1 MADFVKELIKAG
13 IRQGRIN
20 AERAKNL
27 PAKYFEIFGAEDPRK
42 AIPKKA
48 LKSFSK
54 KADEAV
60 KEIKEEDKDVQIIS
74 SGEVKMPKTSGPIQQ
89 AANARKQTASN
100 SVPKATMGNQDVKS
114 MIVRIA
120 NEVGVDPAIALAIAQ
135 QESGF
140 NPNAVGDGGKSFGLF
155 QIHSDFHPDYKGG
168 TDPEANARY
177 GLSLFKRLLDANG
190 GSVNKAIWAYNAGQ
204 GNVNKGVLPKSTR
217 QYINNIAALA
227 PQFRQQGISPDAPVS
242 QENRAIIQE
251 MAGQG
256 IPAAQASTQQVI
268 QQPRI
273 EDIQMPAVPEL
284 VGTNPQ
290 IDAIKAQLTEGVTDP
305 RNQQLSMPSMYDAL
319 NAKYNELNNTINT
332 QDPRYQGNLVQGP
345 RYQVDLDALKAR
357 ADFDRANGTIA
368 DVVAGR
374 NSAQAMIDQQRML
387 YEQAM
392 ANQAGV
398 PYEDYKAAMLDR
410 QKQQI
415 AAQAA
420 QIDSQLKMAIQNE
433 NNVFR
438 KQQLL
443 AQLEQNNIEA
453 QNAMAKLQYASEM
466 DIYTQ
471 QVTGEQNAYLQQLKN
486 TYATQ
491 QAEEEF
497 RRQLMRDNYQNQLG
511 IYRDQ
516 MKPQSS
522 NPWQAINA
530 LNAMSGY
537 NPQTMARM
545 LTANPQLAQQTLGTS
560 DPQTIGNILGTN
572 QPQQAPSQGGFLD
585 MLRRKAAG
593 IGQDIRA
600 NEQ

>member
-13 IRQGRIN
+13 IRQGRQNIDN
-20 AERAKNL
+20 YVKKPIQYLKENGIPNPSAALAKKVNQ
-27 PAKYFEIFGAEDPRK
+27 
-42 AIPKKA
+42 
-48 LKSFSK
+48 
-54 KADEAV
+54 AV

-74 SGEVKMPKTSGPIQQ
+74 SGEVKMPKTTGPIQQ
-89 AANARKQTASN
+89 AAKARKQATNSTA
-100 SVPKATMGNQDVKS
+100 PKATMGNQDIKS

-120 NEVGVDPAIALAIAQ
+120 DEVGVDPAIALAIAQ

-140 NPNAVGDGGKSFGLF
+140 NPNAVGDNGNSFGLF
-155 QIHSDFHPDYKGG
+155 QIHSPSHPDYKGG
-168 TDPEANARY
+168 TDPEANTRY
-177 GLSLFKRLLDANG
+177 GLSMFKRLLDANG
-190 GSVNKAIWAYNAGQ
+190 GSLNKAIWAYNAGQ
-204 GNVNKGVLPKSTR
+204 GNVNKGVLPKTTQ

-227 PQFRQQGISPDAPVS
+227 PQFRQQGISAEAPVS

-251 MAGQG
+251 MAGQNM
-256 IPAAQASTQQVI
+256 PVAQDSTQSII
-268 QQPRI
+268 QQPRLS
-273 EDIQMPAVPEL
+273 DIPRPETPQL

-290 IDAIKAQLTEGVTDP
+290 IDAVKANLTQGINDP
-305 RNQQLSMPSMYDAL
+305 RNTQMSMPSMYDML
-319 NAKYNELNNTINT
+319 NAKYNELYNTINT
-332 QDPRYQGNLVQGP
+332 QDPRYQGGMVQGP
-345 RYQVDLDALKAR
+345 RYQVDLDEIKAR
-357 ADFDRANGTIA
+357 ADFNRANGTIA
-368 DVVAGR
+368 DVINGK
-374 NSAQAMIDQQRML
+374 NSAQAVIDQQRML

-433 NNVFR
+433 NNVFK

-466 DIYTQ
+466 DIYTK

-486 TYATQ
+486 AYATQ

-497 RRQLMRDNYQNQLG
+497 KRQLMRDNYQNQLG

-516 MKPQSS
+516 MKPQTN

-572 QPQQAPSQGGFLD
+572 QAQQTPSQSGFLD

-593 IGQDIRA
+593 IGQDMRA